1 MQADVKV
8 KKTSTPIKAT
18 PVKSSRGFKESKS
31 DHMSLSSKQKTPL
44 QSKSVGSPLGKPYLS
59 KSYENLSLHQKK
71 KLSAYVDHRPKS
83 SLGLPKADHPGK
95 QSNKENVRKD
105 KEGFVKPKPVKAF
118 IVAPIRKASSTQH
131 IDKSG
136 GNGSSESGGRG
147 TPQKSYTSRMQAMK
161 RAHSQQNVSKDKLAR
176 KRTSAPADVM
186 AYNAE
191 LLANFEKDKKLLEAR
206 ISELVQVAENRK
218 AEIEKFKYETKNLKE
233 QIPSHDLKDE
243 IQFLRTENKLYMA
256 QLKDLGHPVE
266 QITDTEKLSRLKSQ
280 AAKGGKSVEGNVPK
294 SMSCDSLSTDGRCN
308 TGKFDTLDR
317 SVTSEPGMSL
327 NDICSQVPEHPSLC
341 SLEISANWEKGSN
354 KSSDAL
360 SEVSVAGLTERIL
373 QMEESHYSTNEELQA
388 TLQELGDL
396 QHSVNELS
404 DENERLFNERNILL
418 ESLCTQTE
426 KLEHCRIQIEQLKS
440 LLISGT
446 LPDTTNREL
455 QLLELLKAGQDER
468 EEMIRKQNEY
478 ANALHNCEQ
487 DLRESQDVVDTA
499 RDKSLLLED
508 TASSLRSE
516 RDSYAQLNTELK
528 EQVANNRIEIS
539 HYKTLLEN
547 EKTRVQELD
556 QYCAASKRSDL
567 EELLH
572 NALQEKD
579 KLEDKCANTKE
590 KLLHSQN
597 EVDNLRETI
606 RSRDD
611 ELMVA
616 KNNGRTQV
624 HDLEYKIER
633 AEKEREDNK
642 MEIESLRQRLGE
654 EAQVVDQLREDKKCL
669 AVEVQG
675 LHKQLDVI
683 SQDKNKLEA
692 EAMELRE
699 KMEQKTEEW
708 QQFQKDL
715 QVAVLVANDF
725 RAETQED
732 RDKIQQDN
740 ATLGEKVASLQ
751 MDVEKLREENER
763 LKSQKTFDEKSSTPK
778 SIMSNAELK
787 GKVMCTVDRELL
799 HLRDK
804 RQDKN
809 ATQSVKSLI
818 RSIEEQVKSGCSSLH
833 SSTCSSRRNSDT
845 TDGTSL
851 SGIREFQ
858 DLVKSPSSPN
868 VEGSPLYNTSTPD
881 VTLRS
886 ALKKTEKPSPI
897 RLSVG
902 MLSFDSPRSP
912 LETGPKSA
920 PPSSKTDTSP
930 TITSILSNRPSSSIR
945 RSSTVGLV
953 ESGDRKEVSSKD
965 PLSMLSKQMGGS
977 KRNALLKWC
986 QQKTIN
992 YPKVDITNFSSSWND
1007 GLAFC
1012 ALLHSYLPSKIPY
1025 VDLSSEDKRR
1035 NFNYAFEAAESVG
1048 ISSSI
1053 LNINDM
1059 VVMERPDWQA
1069 VMAYVTSIYKHFEIE
1084 AKP

>member
-1 MQADVKV
+1 MKV
-8 KKTSTPIKAT
+8 KKTSTPIRTT
-18 PVKSSRGFKESKS
+18 PVKTNRGFKESKS
-31 DHMSLSSKQKTPL
+31 DHMSLSSKQKAPL
-44 QSKSVGSPLGKPYLS
+44 QSKTVGSPMGKPYLS

-71 KLSAYVDHRPKS
+71 KLSAYIDHRPKS
-83 SLGLPKADHPGK
+83 SLGLPKADSAGK
-95 QSNKENVRKD
+95 QSNKENLQQKD

-118 IVAPIRKASSTQH
+118 IVAPIRKASSTQN

-136 GNGSSESGGRG
+136 GNGSNGGGGRD
-147 TPQKSYTSRMQAMK
+147 TPHKSYTSRMQAMK

-243 IQFLRTENKLYMA
+243 IQFLRTENKLYMD

-280 AAKGGKSVEGNVPK
+280 AAKASKSSEVNVPK

-308 TGKFDTLDR
+308 TGKLDALDR

-396 QHSVNELS
+396 QHSVNELT

-446 LPDTTNREL
+446 LPDATNREV
-455 QLLELLKAGQDER
+455 QLLELLKAGQVER

-487 DLRESQDVVDTA
+487 DLRDSQDVADAT

-508 TASSLRSE
+508 TASSLKSE
-516 RDSYAQLNTELK
+516 RDTYARHNSELK
-528 EQVANNRIEIS
+528 EQIANNRIEIS

-579 KLEDKCANTKE
+579 KLEDKLANTTE

-597 EVDNLRETI
+597 EVDNLREML
-606 RSRDD
+606 RSRD
-611 ELMVA
+611 EEIMVT
-616 KNNGRTQV
+616 KKNGRTQM
-624 HDLEYKIER
+624 HELEYKVDR
-633 AEKEREDNK
+633 LDKEREENK
-642 MEIESLRQRLGE
+642 LEIESLRQRLTE
-654 EAQVVDQLREDKKCL
+654 EEQDTDQLREEKKCL
-669 AVEVQG
+669 SMEVQG
-675 LHKQLDVI
+675 LHKQLDTAL
-683 SQDKNKLEA
+683 QDKAKAEA
-692 EAMELRE
+692 EAHELQE
-699 KMEQKTEEW
+699 KMDLKAEEW

-740 ATLGEKVASLQ
+740 ATLAEKVASLQ
-751 MDVEKLREENER
+751 GDVDKLREENER
-763 LKSQKTFDEKSSTPK
+763 LKSQKSLDEKSSTPK

-920 PPSSKTDTSP
+920 PPSSSKSETSP
-930 TITSILSNRPSSSIR
+930 TITSILSNRPSASKR

-953 ESGDRKEVSSKD
+953 ESGDRKEVSTKD

-1012 ALLHSYLPSKIPY
+1012 ALLHSYLPNKVPY
-1025 VDLSSEDKRR
+1025 TELSSEDKRK

-1069 VMAYVTSIYKHFEIE
+1069 VMAYVTSIYKHFEVD
-1084 AKP
+1084 AKS

>member
-1 MQADVKV
+1 MQADGKV
-8 KKTSTPIKAT
+8 KKTSTPMKVT
-18 PVKSSRGFKESKS
+18 PVKTNRGFKESKS
-31 DHMSLSSKQKTPL
+31 DHMSLSSKQKAPL
-44 QSKSVGSPLGKPYLS
+44 QGKSVGSPLGKPYLS

-71 KLSAYVDHRPKS
+71 KLSTYIDHRPKS
-83 SLGLPKADHPGK
+83 SLGLPKADNSGK
-95 QSNKENVRKD
+95 QSNKENFQQKD
-105 KEGFVKPKPVKAF
+105 KEGFLKPKPVKAL

-136 GNGSSESGGRG
+136 NSGGTG
-147 TPQKSYTSRMQAMK
+147 GATTHKTYTSRMQAMK
-161 RAHSQQNVSKDKLAR
+161 RAHSQQNVSKDKQAR

-243 IQFLRTENKLYMA
+243 IQFLRSENKLYMD

-266 QITDTEKLSRLKSQ
+266 QITDTEKLSRLQ
-280 AAKGGKSVEGNVPK
+280 ANKGCKSVEGSVPK
-294 SMSCDSLSTDGRCN
+294 SISCDSLSTDGQCN
-308 TGKFDTLDR
+308 TGKYDTADR
-317 SVTSEPGMSL
+317 SVTSEPGLSL

-341 SLEISANWEKGSN
+341 SFEISANWEKGSN

-360 SEVSVAGLTERIL
+360 SEVSVAGLTERIQ

-396 QHSVNELS
+396 QHSVNELT

-426 KLEHCRIQIEQLKS
+426 KLQHCRIQIEQLKS

-446 LPDTTNREL
+446 LPDTTTREL
-455 QLLELLKAGQDER
+455 QLLELLKAGQVER
-468 EEMIRKQNEY
+468 EEMICKQNEY
-478 ANALHNCEQ
+478 ANALHNCEH
-487 DLRESQDVVDTA
+487 DLRESQDAVDAT

-508 TASSLRSE
+508 TASSLKAE
-516 RDSYAQLNTELK
+516 RDTYARNNSELK
-528 EQVANNRIEIS
+528 EQMANNRIEIS

-579 KLEDKCANTKE
+579 KLEDKCANTME
-590 KLLHSQN
+590 TLLHSQN
-597 EVDNLRETI
+597 EVENLRETL
-606 RSRDD
+606 RSREE
-611 ELMVA
+611 ELKVT

-624 HDLEYKIER
+624 HDFEYKIER
-633 AEKEREDNK
+633 LDKEREDNK
-642 MEIESLRQRLGE
+642 MEIESLRQRMSE
-654 EAQVVDQLREDKKCL
+654 EEHDADQLRENKKCL
-669 AVEVQG
+669 TVELQG
-675 LHKQLDVI
+675 LRKQIDTLLQEKVKVDTEVR
-683 SQDKNKLEA
+683 
-692 EAMELRE
+692 ELRE
-699 KMEQKTEEW
+699 KMDEKSEEW
-708 QQFQKDL
+708 HQFQKDL

-740 ATLGEKVASLQ
+740 ATLSEQVVSLQ
-751 MDVEKLREENER
+751 SENDKLREENDC
-763 LKSQKTFDEKSSTPK
+763 LKSQKSLDEKSSTPK

-787 GKVMCTVDRELL
+787 GKVLCTVDRELL

-845 TDGTSL
+845 ADGSL

-868 VEGSPLYNTSTPD
+868 VEGSPLFNTSSPD

-920 PPSSKTDTSP
+920 PPTSKTDTSP
-930 TITSILSNRPSSSIR
+930 TISSILSNRPSASIR

-953 ESGDRKEVSSKD
+953 ESGDRKEGSSKD

-1012 ALLHSYLPSKIPY
+1012 ALLHSYIPNKIPY
-1025 VDLSSEDKRR
+1025 ADLSSEDKRS
-1035 NFNYAFEAAESVG
+1035 NFNYAFEAAEGVG

-1069 VMAYVTSIYKHFEIE
+1069 VMAYVTSIYKHFEID
-1084 AKP
+1084 ARS